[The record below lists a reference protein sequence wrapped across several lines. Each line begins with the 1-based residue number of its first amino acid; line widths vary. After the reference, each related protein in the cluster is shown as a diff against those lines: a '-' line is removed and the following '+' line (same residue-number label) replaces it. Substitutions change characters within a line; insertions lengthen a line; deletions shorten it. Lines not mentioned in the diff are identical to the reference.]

1 MASRT
6 RPFALVATPG
16 KYRSHADLRKHRRRS
31 LSYSAKIRADGSE
44 VSCTMSD
51 VSESGARLIL
61 AGNQQIPDRFVLLL
75 AADDGPRRH
84 CQVVWR
90 DATIVGV
97 RFVQG

>member
-1 MASRT
+1 
-6 RPFALVATPG
+6 
-16 KYRSHADLRKHRRRS
+16 
-31 LSYSAKIRADGSE
+31 
-44 VSCTMSD
+44 MSD

-61 AGNQQIPDRFVLLL
+61 ARNQQIPDRFVLLL
-75 AADDGPRRH
+75 AASGGPRRH